1 MRPSTVHTSRF
12 SFFSREVIFAFAPWS
27 TASTCAIESFQ
38 RKPNGG
44 NSSSTEYAPAVDRRP
59 TTPIER
65 IRHIATLLRERTQFA
80 FQFFIFVWI
89 TRIFDRHPNS
99 IVEAEKLRAR
109 YNSVKSRRPAAAVS
123 VSGQLCRA
131 KTGQRNSFVSHGHV
145 RFPFLVKKNFCSL

>member
-44 NSSSTEYAPAVDRRP
+44 SSSSTEYAPAVDRRRQ
-59 TTPIER
+59 TAPIER

-89 TRIFDRHPNS
+89 ARIFDRHPNS

-109 YNSVKSRRPAAAVS
+109 SNSVKSRRLAAAV
-123 VSGQLCRA
+123 
-131 KTGQRNSFVSHGHV
+131 
-145 RFPFLVKKNFCSL
+145 